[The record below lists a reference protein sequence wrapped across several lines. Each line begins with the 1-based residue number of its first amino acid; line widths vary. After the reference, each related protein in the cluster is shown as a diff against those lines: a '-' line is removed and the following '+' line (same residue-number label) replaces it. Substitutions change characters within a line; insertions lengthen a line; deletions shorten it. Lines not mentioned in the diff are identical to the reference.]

1 MIEEIINSWKK
12 NLEKTKGQR
21 TLDSYLRH
29 VQKFISETGIKS
41 INDIKPHMLYEYID
55 STNLKPSS
63 ILAHLSATRHFFKFL
78 YRRNYI
84 DKDMFSEL
92 EGTIENIREELN
104 TKKPPNYPKALTKEE
119 VEYILKAVKGKK
131 YEKIYTLF
139 LYSGIR
145 LIEFESLDQGCFYL
159 DKSGVLWIKLEP
171 HMTKR
176 QKGRLVPILGPTRH
190 ETFEVTNKI
199 LKWIESFEENFKV
212 KRGILQVYTD
222 RLSKR
227 LNINFSIHS
236 FRHTYIT
243 NLVNQGLPAEIVK
256 EFAGHSNV
264 RLTIDT
270 YYKYSQRR
278 AEELIKN
285 LIWSK

>member
-1 MIEEIINSWKK
+1 MDRLIDAWKK
-12 NLEKTKGQR
+12 NLEKTKGQK
-21 TLDSYLRH
+21 TIDSYVRH
-29 VQKFISETGIKS
+29 MKKFINTTGLNS
-41 INDIKPHMLYEYID
+41 IEDLNPTAIYKYID
-55 STNLKPSS
+55 NTNLKPSS
-63 ILAHLSATRHFFKFL
+63 ILAHLSAAKHFFKFL
-78 YRRNYI
+78 HKRNYI
-84 DKDMFSEL
+84 DKDLYVEL
-92 EGTIENIREELN
+92 EKAIEDVREEIN
-104 TKKPPNYPKALTKEE
+104 VRKTPVYPRALTKEE
-119 VEYILKAVKGKK
+119 VENIMNAVKGKK

-145 LIEFESLDQGCFYL
+145 LIEFESLNQKCFYL
-159 DKSGVLWIKLEP
+159 DKSGILWIKLEP

-176 QKGRLVPILGPTRH
+176 YKGRLVPILGASKQ
-190 ETFEVTNKI
+190 ETYNATNKL
-199 LKWIESFEENFKV
+199 LKWIENFEDNFRI

-227 LNINFSIHS
+227 LNIDFSIHS

-243 NLVNQGLPAEIVK
+243 NLVNQGFPAEVVK

-278 AEELIKN
+278 AEELVRDFMEKT
-285 LIWSK
+285 

>member
-1 MIEEIINSWKK
+1 MEEIIELWKRY
-12 NLEKTKGQR
+12 LERTKGQR
-21 TLDSYLRH
+21 TLDSYVRH
-29 VQKFISETGIKS
+29 LKKFINTFEIQDLE
-41 INDIKPHMLYEYID
+41 DIKPHILYEYID
-55 STNLKPSS
+55 KTDLKPSS
-63 ILAHLSATRHFFKFL
+63 ILAHLSAARNFFKFL

-84 DKDMFSEL
+84 NHNVFSEL
-92 EGTIENIREELN
+92 ENAIETIREELN
-104 TKKPPNYPKALTKEE
+104 TKKPPIYPKALSKEE
-119 VEYILKAVKGKK
+119 VEHILQAVKGKK

-145 LIEFESLDQGCFYL
+145 LIEFEYLERKCFYL
-159 DKSGVLWIKLEP
+159 DKSGILWIKLEP
-171 HMTKR
+171 YMTKR
-176 QKGRLVPILGPTRH
+176 NKGRLVPILGPTRK
-190 ETFEVTNKI
+190 ETFEATKKL
-199 LKWIESFEENFKV
+199 LKWIESFEENFRI

-222 RLSKR
+222 RLSKK

-270 YYKYSQRR
+270 YYKYSHRR
-278 AEELIKN
+278 AEEIVRGFLGF
-285 LIWSK
+285 S